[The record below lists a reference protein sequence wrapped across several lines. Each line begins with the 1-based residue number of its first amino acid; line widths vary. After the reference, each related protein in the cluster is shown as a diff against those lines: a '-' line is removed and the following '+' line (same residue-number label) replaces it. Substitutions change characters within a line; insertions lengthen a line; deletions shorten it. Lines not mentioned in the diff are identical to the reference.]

1 MTRDRLS
8 SGMRSGNRTGGF
20 WLQINLLQIQDS
32 YIAQLHAFLPSKQ
45 TGMISTPPSS
55 PSPLSKVTD
64 FGLAH
69 MRSLPGCDSH
79 MVSRCGTLSYM
90 APEVLNTKHEY
101 TKMCDVW
108 SLGVIMY
115 TLWVPYKTHWPSTH
129 SYQRGMNL
137 VIDALNITTQTI
149 YGFCTWLLIPLPPS
163 STLKYSH
170 ILHGSLLQ
178 GITRKLWHGFILAFA
193 MYVVASFPGLQSQ
206 LMLWKVW

>member
-1 MTRDRLS
+1 MSSCWSSRGPHQWFRDRLHFLQWFLTKVQRPKMTRDRLS

-137 VIDALNITTQTI
+137 VIDVLNITTQTI

-163 STLKYSH
+163 S
-170 ILHGSLLQ
+170 
-178 GITRKLWHGFILAFA
+178 
-193 MYVVASFPGLQSQ
+193 MYYYT
-206 LMLWKVW
+206 KV

>member
-1 MTRDRLS
+1 M
-8 SGMRSGNRTGGF
+8 
-20 WLQINLLQIQDS
+20 QDS

-45 TGMISTPPSS
+45 TRMISTPPSS

-115 TLWVPYKTHWPSTH
+115 TL
-129 SYQRGMNL
+129 
-137 VIDALNITTQTI
+137 
-149 YGFCTWLLIPLPPS
+149 
-163 STLKYSH
+163 
-170 ILHGSLLQ
+170 
-178 GITRKLWHGFILAFA
+178 
-193 MYVVASFPGLQSQ
+193 
-206 LMLWKVW
+206 